1 MLRAEKKSE
10 YLLRCRGNDLEMSL
24 DVTAE
29 YTCFEGFDM
38 ATDVC
43 FRRQEVS
50 IVHVAVLV
58 LVPIWHNDVST
69 ERLHLK
75 TALTTVT

>member
-1 MLRAEKKSE
+1 MLRPEKKSE

-43 FRRQEVS
+43 LRCQKVAF
-50 IVHVAVLV
+50 VHVAVLF
-58 LVPIWHNDVST
+58 LMSIWHNDASA
-69 ERLHLK
+69 ESLHLK
-75 TALTTVT
+75 IVLTQP

>member
-10 YLLRCRGNDLEMSL
+10 YLLRCRGTDLEMSL